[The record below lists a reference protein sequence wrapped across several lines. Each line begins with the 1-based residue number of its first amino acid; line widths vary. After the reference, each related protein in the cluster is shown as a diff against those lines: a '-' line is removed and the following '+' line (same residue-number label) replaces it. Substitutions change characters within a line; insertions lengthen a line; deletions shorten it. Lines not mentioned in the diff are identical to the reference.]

1 MPDWKMTGYIL
12 TSKHR
17 TNVIRCLKE
26 PKTVMQVA
34 TELDVEIRVVYKAV
48 NELLS
53 AGAIMDFDKDK
64 KRNKIFVATEKGIEA
79 IDSIDAR
86 DI

>member
-1 MPDWKMTGYIL
+1 MTGYIL

-26 PKTVMQVA
+26 PKTVTQVA
-34 TELDVEIRVVYKAV
+34 TELDVERRVVYKAV

-53 AGAIMDFDKDK
+53 ADAVMDFDKDR
-64 KRNKIFVATEKGIEA
+64 KRNRMFVATEEGVEA

>member
-26 PKTVMQVA
+26 AKSVMQEA
-34 TELDVEIRVVYKAV
+34 TELNVKRSVVYKAV

-53 AGAIMDFDKDK
+53 AGTVIDLDKDK
-64 KRNKIFVATEKGIEA
+64 KRNTGSENSNEFSSDEKAWWYLVA
-79 IDSIDAR
+79 
-86 DI
+86 